1 MSQDTETCAKCGKL
15 CGYDNGKGYWD
26 ESNKGICGQCI
37 QNLISRFSAFFGL
50 DGASWDSSGIIVEWK
65 DMDKILSNI
74 KRDEAMRISYI
85 VTDKTHYLRTKTTP
99 VSVLEGI

>member
-1 MSQDTETCAKCGKL
+1 MSQDSETCALCGKL

-26 ESNKGICGQCI
+26 ESNKGICEQCI
-37 QNLISRFSAFFGL
+37 GNLISRFCAFFGIDPGGWEKYGMVL
-50 DGASWDSSGIIVEWK
+50 EWDDV
-65 DMDKILSNI
+65 DKILSNI
-74 KRDEAMRISYI
+74 KRDEVMRISYI